1 MLCFVHILA
10 PNSNFPLCVRTSDDS
25 PINAE
30 TGRCVLA
37 GGRVKPEEPKYFYFG
52 NRELP
57 IGILVS
63 GRLTHK
69 LTSSVVKVFAEEVLG
84 YCNVSLVQMD
94 DPTQGFD
101 PDAQFKYISSCT
113 DPR

>member
-1 MLCFVHILA
+1 MFSHNNLRLPSCRHKHELNGLISRNTI
-10 PNSNFPLCVRTSDDS
+10 PNGDG
-25 PINAE
+25 
-30 TGRCVLA
+30 GRCVLA
-37 GGRVKPEEPKYFYFG
+37 AKPAEPKYFYFG

-69 LTSSVVKVFAEEVLG
+69 LTSAVVKVFAEEVLG
-84 YCNVSLVQMD
+84 YCNVSLVPME
-94 DPTQGFD
+94 DPAQGFD

>member
-1 MLCFVHILA
+1 MVVISSFSLQRHKHELNGVI
-10 PNSNFPLCVRTSDDS
+10 SRTEIPSEDG
-25 PINAE
+25 
-30 TGRCVLA
+30 GRCVLA
-37 GGRVKPEEPKYFYFG
+37 AKPAEPKYFYFG

-69 LTSSVVKVFAEEVLG
+69 LTSAVVKVFAEEVLG
-84 YCNVSLVQMD
+84 YCNVSLVAME
-94 DPTQGFD
+94 DPAQGFD